1 VGGRKLVDFVALIFE
16 PCAEKDEGGDA
27 GGLEWGRRGAAS
39 TKGLRE
45 CVCVCVCV
53 FNGGE
58 ATAEKLLSDFK
69 NLLSHATHYKQ
80 VENLKKGEVNVKK

>member
-1 VGGRKLVDFVALIFE
+1 MKEEMQEGWNGVDVE
-16 PCAEKDEGGDA
+16 PQAQRVCVN
-27 GGLEWGRRGAAS
+27 
-39 TKGLRE
+39 
-45 CVCVCVCV
+45 VCVCVCV